1 MKLAITNLQRIEI
14 ERNKVLLIGQKG
26 HLELAA
32 FGENTFSVMYRFSE
46 LSDSAKL
53 KEFSKQ
59 LFDSPYQN
67 DNHEVYKEWD
77 CIEEHDSY
85 YLLLYGKNSFY
96 IDKATSTVAVYYQN
110 KLVHGGKIGDKDT
123 VLPDYP
129 LRVQYDRVSGIHTG
143 KMNFQLSKEDA
154 FFGLGDKSGHL
165 NKRNRR
171 FKMFNR
177 DSLGY
182 NAELSDPLY
191 KSIPF
196 LLKMNSTADSICG
209 LFFPHL
215 NIEEIDLGVESN
227 YYYCLKMNGGP
238 YGYFVFTGDEYKSI
252 LGGYTRL
259 TGRPALPPLF
269 TFGFLGSSMSY
280 TEPEDAEE
288 KVNEYFNNIQKYEI
302 PCEGMYFS
310 SGYVKAENGERYS
323 LLWNRKKFPDPK
335 ASISQWLKRGYRIC
349 CNIKPGVL
357 TTHPWYREIA
367 NEGIFV
373 KDAEGRNFT
382 EYYWGNTASF
392 VDFSLEHAYKWW
404 KKQLKEHFIDNG
416 VVGIWNDNNE
426 FELEDESVPVHQV
439 KALMPVLMSKAGYE
453 ALREAR
459 PGKRPWVISRSG
471 YTGIQR
477 YARTWTGD
485 NVSDY
490 TSLSYNVLM
499 GLSLGLSGVPY
510 YGHDIGG
517 FFGDKPDQKLLIRWC
532 QSAVFQPRFVIHS
545 WNPDGVPTEPWSY
558 PEISKTIVELIKEH
572 YRFMPYIYNCAI
584 NSFRTGAPME
594 RPLSLEFHED
604 TQVEFEDFNYMFG
617 DSVLVIAPIKESV
630 EDFAVYLP
638 KGNSWYDPYKECLI
652 KGGCHLKVDYPLNGI
667 RYFVKAGSVIPVTD
681 HTTSLF
687 HSFFQHVL
695 FRLYPMEQESSMYHY
710 IEDDGESDFEAGGYN
725 EWQVTIMYEAASD
738 IYSLALKRIKTGV
751 QTEEPEGRTFSFE
764 LPKGFEFIVEG
775 SEVLARQVSIQVK
788 PGSMDAGWKFRG
800 SYNPS
805 SYIIKE

>member
-14 ERNKVLLIGQKG
+14 ERNKVQLIGQKG
-26 HLELAA
+26 SVELAA
-32 FGENTFSVMYRFSE
+32 IGENTFSVIYRFSE
-46 LSDSAKL
+46 LTEPDRVRK
-53 KEFSKQ
+53 FSSH
-59 LFDSPYQN
+59 LFNEPYRMPRQ
-67 DNHEVYKEWD
+67 EMYQEWD
-77 CIEEHDSY
+77 GIEEHDAY
-85 YLLLYGKNSFY
+85 YQLCYGENTFY
-96 IDKATSTVAVYYQN
+96 IEKATATVAVYYRD

-129 LRVQYDRVSGIHTG
+129 LRVQYDQLSGAHTG
-143 KMNFQLSKEDA
+143 KMNFHLSKEDA

-182 NAELSDPLY
+182 NSELSDPLY

-196 LLKMNSTADSICG
+196 MVRMNRSEGTICG

-252 LGGYTRL
+252 LGQYTRV

-280 TEPEDAEE
+280 TEPENAEE
-288 KVNEYFNNIQKYEI
+288 KVSEYFENVEKYGI

-323 LLWNRKKFPDPK
+323 LLWNRDKFPDPK
-335 ASISQWLKRGYRIC
+335 VPIQRWLKRGYRIC
-349 CNIKPGVL
+349 CNIKPGFL
-357 TTHPWYREIA
+357 TTHPWYRTIA
-367 NEGIFV
+367 DEGIFI
-373 KDAEGRNFT
+373 KDGEGRDFS
-382 EYYWGNTASF
+382 EYYWGNSASF
-392 VDFSLEHAYKWW
+392 VDFSVEHAYKWW
-404 KKQLKEHFIDNG
+404 KKQLKEKFIDYG

-453 ALREAR
+453 ALREAH
-459 PGKRPWVISRSG
+459 PGKRPWIISRSG

-490 TSLSYNVLM
+490 TSLAYNGLM
-499 GLSLGLSGVPY
+499 GLTLGLSGVPY

-517 FFGDKPDQKLLIRWC
+517 FFGDRPDKNLLIRWC

-558 PEISKTIVELIKEH
+558 PEISTIIANLVKEH

-584 NSFRTGAPME
+584 ESAGKGIPME
-594 RPLSLEFHED
+594 RPLALEFPED
-604 TQVEFEDFNYMFG
+604 PYTDFEDFNFMFG
-617 DSVLVIAPIKESV
+617 PSILVVAPVKERV
-630 EDFAVYLP
+630 ENFPVYLP
-638 KGNSWYDPYKECLI
+638 AGSDWYDPAKKQLLA
-652 KGGCHLKVDYPLNGI
+652 GGQEIKVDYPLEGV
-667 RYFVKAGSVIPVTD
+667 RYFVKVGSVVPVTD
-681 HTTSLF
+681 HSTSLS
-687 HSFFQHVL
+687 HSFFKRVV
-695 FRLYPMEQESSMYHY
+695 FRIFPQSRRSVEYRY
-710 IEDDGESDFEAGGYN
+710 IEDDGESDLEEGSYN
-725 EWQVTIMYEAASD
+725 EYLIRVEEESDGEYRLGIEWLKTASD
-738 IYSLALKRIKTGV
+738 AIQPTARFF
-751 QTEEPEGRTFSFE
+751 EFE
-764 LPKGFEFIVEG
+764 LPSGFIFEPSKKG
-775 SEVLARQVSIQVK
+775 SPQNCVK
-788 PGSMDAGWKFRG
+788 VQLKPVTRDEKLLSTWHFRG
-800 SYNPS
+800 TY
-805 SYIIKE
+805 